1 MLDSLS
7 PPASATVL
15 SSLYVKRACHR
26 VQNLTVSYIWKATT
40 ADLFLLFDPF

>member
-7 PPASATVL
+7 PPASATVS
-15 SSLYVKRACHR
+15 SSLCVKRACPR
-26 VQNLTVSYIWKATT
+26 VQNLTVSYIWKTT